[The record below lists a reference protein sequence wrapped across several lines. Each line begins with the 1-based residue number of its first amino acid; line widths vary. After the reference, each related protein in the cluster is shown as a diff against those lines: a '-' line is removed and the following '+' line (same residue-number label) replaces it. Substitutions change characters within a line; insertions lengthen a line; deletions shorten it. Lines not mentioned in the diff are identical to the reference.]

1 MTWAAIAGGGAALG
15 GSLISGLFGSN
26 AADESAS
33 SQEDALALQQSMYN
47 QGRAD
52 LAPWRA
58 RGKAGLNALWKL
70 IKAGPGEYQKSP
82 YYDWLQQQGTQ
93 ALERGAAAR
102 GGQFS
107 GAEQKALTQYGQN
120 LASTDYDNWL
130 NRWYKSLTPYQN
142 MSSMGLQAA
151 GASAG
156 QSLQGANMMGNT
168 MTGIGETNAARQLGY
183 GATAQQGGNQL
194 ADMLYR
200 LLGNQNA
207 TPQSAGVP
215 NDYNQNFYNYY
226 SRGGA

>member
-1 MTWAAIAGGGAALG
+1 MPVAAAIPALAGLAGTVAGG
-15 GSLISGLFGSN
+15 IFGSK
-26 AADESAS
+26 AADESS
-33 SQEDALALQQSMYN
+33 GSQEDALALQQSMYN
-47 QGRAD
+47 QGRSD
-52 LAPWRA
+52 LAPWRN
-58 RGKAGLNALWKL
+58 RGGKAQNALWKM

-82 YYDWLQQQGTQ
+82 YYDWMQQQGTQ
-93 ALERGAAAR
+93 ALERGAAAK
-102 GGQFS
+102 GSQFS

-130 NRWYKSLTPYQN
+130 NRWYKSLTPYQS

-151 GASAG
+151 GTSAG
-156 QSLQGANMMGNT
+156 QALQGANMMGNT
-168 MTGIGETNAARQLGY
+168 MAGIGETNAARQLGY

>member
-26 AADESAS
+26 AADESSDA
-33 SQEDALALQQSMYN
+33 QEDALGLQRSMYN

-52 LAPWRA
+52 LAPWRR
-58 RGKAGLNALWKL
+58 RGRQATTALWQRM
-70 IKAGPGEYQKSP
+70 KAGPGEYEKSP

-102 GGQFS
+102 GNQFS

-156 QSLQGANMMGNT
+156 QSLQGANMLGNT
-168 MTGIGETNAARQLGY
+168 MAGIGETRAAGQLNWGN
-183 GATAQQGGNQL
+183 TAQQGGNQL
-194 ADMLYR
+194 ADLLYR
-200 LLGNQNA
+200 ILGNQGT
-207 TPQSAGVP
+207 TPQAAGAP

-226 SRGGA
+226 GRGGT